1 MKMVMMMLMPML
13 MAVATAFQP
22 FMPRTDHHWAE
33 TDLRQRTTVTS
44 LGATTEKSAA
54 AVDTDEEVVDVV
66 VIGAGIGGLSCAAL
80 SSLYG
85 FDTLCLEAHDT
96 AGGVAHSFVRKNKAG
111 GSFEFDSGP
120 SLMSGLSR
128 ANGTNPLRQV
138 LDALDVADEI
148 SWKTYDGWLIHDYA
162 DDKSFKLTTG
172 SGGEW
177 EQALEEKAGAT
188 ARLEFEALKRE
199 MLAPGGLS
207 ES

>member
-1 MKMVMMMLMPML
+1 MIMVMVMMMLML
-13 MAVATAFQP
+13 MAATAAFQP
-22 FMPRTDHHWAE
+22 FMLRTDRHWAE
-33 TDLRQRTTVTS
+33 TALRQRTTVTS
-44 LGATTEKSAA
+44 LGATIEKS

-96 AGGVAHSFVRKNKAG
+96 AGGVAHSFLRKNKDG

-148 SWKTYDGWLIHDYA
+148 SWKMYDGWLIHDYA
-162 DDKSFKLTTG
+162 DGKSFKLTTG

-199 MLAPGGLS
+199 MLASGGLS